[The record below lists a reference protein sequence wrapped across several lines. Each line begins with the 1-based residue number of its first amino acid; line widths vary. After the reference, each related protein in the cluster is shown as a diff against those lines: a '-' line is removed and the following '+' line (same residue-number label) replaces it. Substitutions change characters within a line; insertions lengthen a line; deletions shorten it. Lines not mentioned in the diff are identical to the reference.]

1 MLIGIK
7 PNARRDPKLGTKT
20 ACEVGPGGFRQR
32 PPGLPPCHL
41 GRRSPR
47 QRRPFFM
54 LVAKLCAAV
63 AWIAGIAG
71 IATLPCWKASLGERL
86 IGNPN
91 PFLGVVPECWYSA

>member
-1 MLIGIK
+1 MI
-7 PNARRDPKLGTKT
+7 PKLAPKLH
-20 ACEVGPGGFRQR
+20 VRLGPAVFDRAR
-32 PPGLPPCHL
+32 PGYLQYHL

-47 QRRPFFM
+47 QRRPFFV

-86 IGNPN
+86 IRNPN
-91 PFLGVVPECWYSA
+91 PLLGVVPEC